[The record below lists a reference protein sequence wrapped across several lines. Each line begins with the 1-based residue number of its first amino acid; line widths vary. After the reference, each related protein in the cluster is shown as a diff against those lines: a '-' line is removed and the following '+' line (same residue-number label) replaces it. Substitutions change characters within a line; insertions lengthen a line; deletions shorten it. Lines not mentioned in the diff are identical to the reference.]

1 MGIRLTGPS
10 LFCLAGEDKDVVSMI
25 STVKVFLASV
35 GLALVVMGGVAVP
48 FASADQCTVTAILL
62 NGTTVTFTVSAPPG
76 TPPTAMLPPG
86 TPPVQSVI
94 ASCRATTAPAG
105 LSAPPT
111 AATTVTTARENTT
124 AHSSPP
130 THTPATTT
138 THSSPSSNSATDQ
151 KTKTASSGLAH
162 LVGSPGRNA
171 KAIKVTAGARVAT
184 RRKPQRHPAHQTH
197 GSTHRPDRVPRRSR
211 QSDRPRHRPV
221 SALPAKRQSVSAA
234 VETVAKEPPLG
245 PVKEVALGAAH
256 QQGSSPIAWM
266 LLAGLALAATGL
278 GAAREVGLIRRRL

>member
-1 MGIRLTGPS
+1 
-10 LFCLAGEDKDVVSMI
+10 MI
-25 STVKVFLASV
+25 PTVKVFLASV

-62 NGTTVTFTVSAPPG
+62 DGTTVTFTVSAPPG
-76 TPPTAMLPPG
+76 TPPSAMLPPG

-124 AHSSPP
+124 AHSSSP
-130 THTPATTT
+130 THT
-138 THSSPSSNSATDQ
+138 THSSPSSNSTTGH

-184 RRKPQRHPAHQTH
+184 RRKLQRHPAHQTH
-197 GSTHRPDRVPRRSR
+197 GSTHRPDRVPRGSR

-221 SALPAKRQSVSAA
+221 SALPAKRQRVSAA
-234 VETVAKEPPLG
+234 VETVAKEPALV
-245 PVKEVALGAAH
+245 PVKEVALGPAH

-278 GAAREVGLIRRRL
+278 GAAREVGLIRRRV